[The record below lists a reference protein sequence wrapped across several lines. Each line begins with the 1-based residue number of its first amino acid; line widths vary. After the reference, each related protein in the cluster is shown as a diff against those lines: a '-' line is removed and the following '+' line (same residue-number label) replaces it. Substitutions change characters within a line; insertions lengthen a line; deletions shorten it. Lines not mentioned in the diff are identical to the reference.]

1 MTTATVQEAV
11 KEFSEDARRAARRA
25 VVQGRHTAE
34 DVLDTA
40 ELQVRKHP
48 LETLGWTFAAGALIG
63 CVVGFALRRP
73 CQKA

>member
-11 KEFSEDARRAARRA
+11 KEFSEEARRTARRA
-25 VVQGRHTAE
+25 VVQGRHAAE

-48 LETLGWTFAAGALIG
+48 IETLGWTFAAGALFG
-63 CVVGFALRRP
+63 CMFGYSIRRR
-73 CQKA
+73 